1 MEDSPIYGIS
11 INNIGTGIQSNTTWG
26 NLPNVSN
33 TMWSTS
39 NTFDWGL
46 KPNPYELDVNGDA
59 NFKGDIK
66 VKGKSLSETL
76 ERIEERLAILHRN
89 NELEEKWDELKALGE
104 KYKALERDILEKEK
118 IWNLL
123 EK

>member
-1 MEDSPIYGIS
+1 MMEDSPVYNVNT
-11 INNIGTGIQSNTTWG
+11 NNIMWG

-33 TMWSTS
+33 TMWTTTNSGK
-39 NTFDWGL
+39 FDWGF

-89 NELEEKWDELKALGE
+89 NELEEKWDDLKVLGE